1 MDTKCDYIIRH
12 IRVMMTSTK
21 LGGKAYLPYTEYM
34 RELPEISFP
43 PTLPNKKIMVGD
55 QDDVLL
61 LADKRYKVNLPGA
74 PKSAGNIW
82 AMFSMRRE
90 QFCRWTNPTV
100 AAPAI
105 IEIDFGDKPLQFL
118 ESVGIE
124 FGWNETPKNIKIER
138 VTSLN
143 GAYVQH
149 RVQIQ
154 MLVARNVKLFFQ

>member
-43 PTLPNKKIMVGD
+43 LTLPNKKIMVGD

-90 QFCRWTNPTV
+90 
-100 AAPAI
+100 
-105 IEIDFGDKPLQFL
+105 
-118 ESVGIE
+118 
-124 FGWNETPKNIKIER
+124 
-138 VTSLN
+138 
-143 GAYVQH
+143 
-149 RVQIQ
+149 
-154 MLVARNVKLFFQ
+154 

>member
-1 MDTKCDYIIRH
+1 
-12 IRVMMTSTK
+12 
-21 LGGKAYLPYTEYM
+21 
-34 RELPEISFP
+34 
-43 PTLPNKKIMVGD
+43 MVGD

-90 QFCRWTNPTV
+90 QFCRWTNPT
-100 AAPAI
+100 AEQPAI

-124 FGWNETPKNIKIER
+124 FGWTETSKI
-138 VTSLN
+138 
-143 GAYVQH
+143 
-149 RVQIQ
+149 
-154 MLVARNVKLFFQ
+154 